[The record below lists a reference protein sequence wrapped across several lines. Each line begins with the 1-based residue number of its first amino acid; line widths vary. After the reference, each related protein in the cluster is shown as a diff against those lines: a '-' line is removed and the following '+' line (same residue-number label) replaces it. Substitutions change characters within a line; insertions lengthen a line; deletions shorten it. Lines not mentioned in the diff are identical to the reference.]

1 MPDRFSGFPREGITF
16 FRQLARNNN
25 RNWFQAHKDTYEQ
38 CCRAPMQALVQELD
52 PLGAT
57 RVSRIYRDMRFARGG
72 APYKTYIA
80 GGAAAVYVS
89 LSAEGVWAG
98 AGLYKPDP
106 VRLNRLRAAIDHDQ
120 TGQELE
126 AIVRALRR
134 KGYDVDT
141 HAMVSSAPRG
151 YRADHPRIDLLRMK
165 DIYAGRQFGPEPWL
179 STRKA
184 LDRVRQ
190 VMADTSPL
198 VAWLKDNVGRGER
211 AVKKRSARRASAR

>member
-1 MPDRFSGFPREGITF
+1 MPDHFSGFPREGITF

-25 RNWFQAHKDTYEQ
+25 RAWFQAHKEIYEQ

-57 RVSRIYRDMRFARGG
+57 RVSRIYRDMRFARG

-80 GGAAAVYVS
+80 GGAAGVYVS

-106 VRLNRLRAAIDHDQ
+106 VRLNRLRAAIDHDR
-120 TGQELE
+120 TGQELD

-134 KGYDVDT
+134 KGYEVDT

-151 YRADHPRIDLLRMK
+151 YHADHPRIDLLRMK

-179 STRKA
+179 STRKV
-184 LDRVRQ
+184 LDRVKQ

-198 VAWLKDNVGRGER
+198 AAWLKANVGRGER
-211 AVKKRSARRASAR
+211 VVKSRRERRASTR